1 MFLKKGRNI
10 VGSKPKPS
18 LAVHMFGKFRLISI
32 FILLVSWGV
41 TRGQDAQ
48 FSQFYANPLYLNPA
62 LAGAT
67 ECARTNLNYRNQ
79 WRNFNNA
86 YVTYNLSYD
95 QNLPGINS
103 GFGVLVMSDR
113 QGDGALTRTSASLFY
128 SYKLQ
133 VSDPIVINFGVKG
146 GYYQEKLEWDK
157 LIFAD
162 QINPTTGE
170 IDNPTAETRPPKNNI
185 SVVDFSAGAVLGYY
199 DEWFV
204 GVAVDHL
211 TQPSLSFYDNPD
223 SKLPMKIT
231 AHGGVTINLTQG
243 MLGNDDPDDFIL
255 QPNIL
260 YMQQDNFR
268 QLNAGLYLKRKPL
281 VVGAWFRHNFQN
293 PDAFIALVGFTFNNI
308 RFGYSYDVTVS
319 KLSGSGG
326 SHELSL
332 AWDFCVYSDAK
343 RRRIRAINSPS
354 F

>member
-1 MFLKKGRNI
+1 MYRY
-10 VGSKPKPS
+10 S
-18 LAVHMFGKFRLISI
+18 RLVI
-32 FILLVSWGV
+32 FFVLMVSG
-41 TRGQDAQ
+41 GLSQAQDAQ

-67 ECARTNLNYRNQ
+67 ECGRAILNYRNQ
-79 WRNFNNA
+79 WRNFSNA

-103 GFGVLVMSDR
+103 GFGVLVMNDR
-113 QGDGALTRTSASLFY
+113 QGDGALSRTSASLY
-128 SYKLQ
+128 YAYKLK
-133 VSDPIVINFGVKG
+133 VSDPIVISFGVKG
-146 GYYQEKLEWDK
+146 GYYQERLEWDK

-170 IDNPTAETRPPKNNI
+170 IDNPTAENRPPKDNV

-211 TQPSLSFYDNPD
+211 TQPNLSFYDDPN

-231 AHGGVTINLTQG
+231 AHGGVTVNITQG

-260 YMQQDNFR
+260 YMQQDKFH
-268 QLNAGLYLKRKPL
+268 QLNLGLYLKKSPL

-293 PDAFIALVGFTFNNI
+293 PDAFIALVGITFNHI

-332 AWDFCVYSDAK
+332 AWDFCIFSEAK
-343 RRRIRAINSPS
+343 RRHIRAINSPS